1 MRNAECGMWNDEWA
15 YGFWQ
20 LQTSTQSVIAVPH
33 SRNEET
39 AISYIE
45 GEASSCLFWWPIFYL
60 EILNC

>member
-1 MRNAECGMWNDEWA
+1 MRNAECGMWNVEWA

-39 AISYIE
+39 AIS
-45 GEASSCLFWWPIFYL
+45 
-60 EILNC
+60 